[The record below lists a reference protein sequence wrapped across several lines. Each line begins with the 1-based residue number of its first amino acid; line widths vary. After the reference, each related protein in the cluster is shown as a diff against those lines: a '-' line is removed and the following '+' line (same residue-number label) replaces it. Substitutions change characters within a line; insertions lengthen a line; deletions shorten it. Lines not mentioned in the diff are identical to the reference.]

1 MVIASLA
8 GQSGNA
14 ALGGKLDEVAEVSAS
29 FPKPSSGVLVRDGHL
44 YQIVIT
50 PVYVQSPTG
59 PGLINVLVAGFA
71 IDSEFA
77 GELKESTG
85 GSDFVFRAGGRTA
98 ATTLTSDVF
107 PPNSLSR
114 VAQLRDVRN
123 HAVGELHILRSF
135 AAAQQRITEL
145 RSQITIIWALAMG
158 AGLALTWLMFA
169 SIRSA
174 REELVR
180 QERIFTIGRLAT
192 SIVHDLRN
200 PLAAIYGGAEMLV
213 DQELPPESVKRL
225 AGNMYRS
232 SQQIQEMLQDLV
244 DVSRGKSPSLEMC
257 RLADVVEAACNSMQH
272 DKVEIHSEIPD
283 DIELPL
289 ERARMERVFSNLLG
303 NAVEAMPGGGE
314 IRIRASRQSKSIM
327 VEVEDTGPGISEA
340 IQSRL
345 FEPFASAGKRNG
357 LGLGLTLSRQTLQA
371 HGGEIW
377 WESRPTHGA
386 RFCLRLPC

>member
-1 MVIASLA
+1 
-8 GQSGNA
+8 
-14 ALGGKLDEVAEVSAS
+14 
-29 FPKPSSGVLVRDGHL
+29 
-44 YQIVIT
+44 
-50 PVYVQSPTG
+50 
-59 PGLINVLVAGFA
+59 
-71 IDSEFA
+71 
-77 GELKESTG
+77 
-85 GSDFVFRAGGRTA
+85 
-98 ATTLTSDVF
+98 
-107 PPNSLSR
+107 
-114 VAQLRDVRN
+114 
-123 HAVGELHILRSF
+123 
-135 AAAQQRITEL
+135 
-145 RSQITIIWALAMG
+145 MG
-158 AGLALTWLMFA
+158 ASLALTWLMFA
-169 SIRSA
+169 SIRGA
-174 REELVR
+174 REELVT

-213 DQELPPESVKRL
+213 DQEFPPESVKRL

-257 RLADVVEAACNSMQH
+257 RLADV
-272 DKVEIHSEIPD
+272 
-283 DIELPL
+283 
-289 ERARMERVFSNLLG
+289 
-303 NAVEAMPGGGE
+303 VEAMPGGGE

>member
-1 MVIASLA
+1 MLTGRLSEVDT
-8 GQSGNA
+8 A
-14 ALGGKLDEVAEVSAS
+14 AAS
-29 FPKPSSGVLVRDGHL
+29 FPRQASGALERDGQL

-50 PVYVQSPTG
+50 PVYVQSPAG

-71 IDSEFA
+71 IDAGFA
-77 GELKESTG
+77 RELKESTG
-85 GSDFVFRAGGRTA
+85 GSDFVFRAAGRTVASTLA
-98 ATTLTSDVF
+98 A
-107 PPNSLSR
+107 NSTQKDTLSR
-114 VAQLRDVRN
+114 VAQLRDIGGKPL
-123 HAVGELHILRSF
+123 GELEILRSF
-135 AAAQQRITEL
+135 AVPQQRITDL
-145 RSQITIIWALAMG
+145 RRQITMVWALAIL
-158 AGLALTWLMFA
+158 AGLVLTWFMFA

-213 DQELPPESVKRL
+213 DSDLPPQSVKRL

-232 SQQIQEMLQDLV
+232 SRQIQEMLQDLV
-244 DVSRGKSPSLEMC
+244 DVSRGKSPSLELC
-257 RLADVVEAACNSMQH
+257 RLADVVDAACHSLAH
-272 DKVEIHSEIPD
+272 DKVAIHSEIPG

-303 NAVEAMPGGGE
+303 NAIDAMPGGGE
-314 IRIRASRQSKSIM
+314 IHIRARRQSKSVM
-327 VEVEDTGPGISEA
+327 VQVEDNGPGVSDA
-340 IQSRL
+340 VQSRL
-345 FEPFASAGKRNG
+345 FEPFASAGKKNG
-357 LGLGLTLSRQTLQA
+357 LGLGLALSRHTVQA

-377 WESRPTHGA
+377 SEAKAAPGA